1 MLVITQR
8 RSLVWRMHSF
18 GVHLSQTQNAH
29 CQQHLQQ
36 QLQQVITI
44 NIKRVNTTLP
54 QVQVN
59 ILKCSNSFVCSLSI
73 NSCTSLIFTLARFN
87 SSMDDKIL
95 VKGFCRGIS
104 CRCSRAC
111 SVRQHSRSIRAGGST
126 SSCELFRSKVDKAY
140 KVLWVEYPL
149 HLGGRYSLPRPCKVS
164 WNFVDPHNTVNTLV
178 LGVTYNHL
186 LLICNS
192 IQ

>member
-1 MLVITQR
+1 
-8 RSLVWRMHSF
+8 MHSF
-18 GVHLSQTQNAH
+18 GVHLSQIQEAH
-29 CQQHLQQ
+29 CRQHLQQQ

-44 NIKRVNTTLP
+44 NIRRVNRTLP
-54 QVQVN
+54 QVEVN
-59 ILKCSNSFVCSLSI
+59 ILKCSDLFVCSLSI

-104 CRCSRAC
+104 CRCSHSC
-111 SVRQHSRSIRAGGST
+111 LVRQQSRSIGASGST
-126 SSCELFRSKVDKAY
+126 SCELFCPKLDKAY
-140 KVLWVEYPL
+140 NVLWVEYPL
-149 HLGGRYSLPRPCKVS
+149 HRGGRYNLPRPCKVS
-164 WNFVDPHNTVNTLV
+164 WNYAEPHNTVNTSV
-178 LGVTYNHL
+178 LGVTYNHS